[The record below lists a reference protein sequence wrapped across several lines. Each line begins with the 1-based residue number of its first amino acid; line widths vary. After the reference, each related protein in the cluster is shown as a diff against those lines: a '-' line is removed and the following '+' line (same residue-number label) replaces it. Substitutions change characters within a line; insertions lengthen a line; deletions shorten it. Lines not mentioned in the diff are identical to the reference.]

1 MTMVAAMSSRWR
13 HARAG
18 SGRFGESGRGEEE
31 DAVTM
36 SAAMLLHGGAA
47 ADDAWRAGGG
57 RCYIGKGADD
67 NGKRRERAS
76 DDGSAV

>member
-1 MTMVAAMSSRWR
+1 
-13 HARAG
+13 
-18 SGRFGESGRGEEE
+18 
-31 DAVTM
+31 VTM